1 MIELERTYLAK
12 NLPKDLEVYP
22 KKEVFDLYIP
32 ESHPHPVIRLRKN
45 GDKYEMTKKE
55 PVSGSDSSIQE
66 EQTIALEK
74 DEFDALLRVQ
84 GRALRK
90 IRYNY
95 KKDGFNFDLD
105 VFKDR
110 LEGLVVV
117 DIEFEKEKDKDS
129 FVAPD
134 FCLKDVTQEKF
145 IAGGML
151 AGKSYEDIEKNLKN
165 LGYKKILE

>member
-1 MIELERTYLAK
+1 
-12 NLPKDLEVYP
+12 
-22 KKEVFDLYIP
+22 
-32 ESHPHPVIRLRKN
+32 
-45 GDKYEMTKKE
+45 
-55 PVSGSDSSIQE
+55 
-66 EQTIALEK
+66 
-74 DEFDALLRVQ
+74 
-84 GRALRK
+84 
-90 IRYNY
+90 
-95 KKDGFNFDLD
+95 
-105 VFKDR
+105 
-110 LEGLVVV
+110 V